1 MGTREERR
9 DIMGVI
15 LNNELKSYDERLEW
29 INKQIAQVGEEN
41 VSEYQREKIA
51 SYLIEGTAPETRGE
65 IITPNRMVTVN
76 KRETSRE
83 GLVEKLEGG
92 ESAFHQLIKQD
103 RNVILTPKVEIT
115 EKDLEEVPGLRQL
128 RNEINR
134 LQERVDNGQ
143 DIPRKILG
151 KMKQM
156 VIEMRRD
163 QYVLKNAF
171 RQPIFSR
178 GNGSNIEEMIHYDT
192 MNLQDPEQVLALI
205 MNYIGLK
212 SEFGDNN
219 ESDVKWVLV
228 DLDRLVKKTLTSRPS
243 LEYILVWKIVGASN
257 AEIREG
263 LIEKFGIDHTQEYI
277 SSLYRNKIPQLIAE
291 TATEEWVENMFM
303 NKLKGEYK
311 KCSRCKQIKLASNRY
326 FSINRTSSSNF
337 YSVCKSCRNKK
348 D

>member
-1 MGTREERR
+1 MAF
-9 DIMGVI
+9 I
-15 LNNELKSYDERLEW
+15 LNNALKTYEDRLEW
-29 INKQIAQVGEEN
+29 VNEQIAQVGEEN

-51 SYLIEGTAPETRGE
+51 SYLIEGTNPETRGE

-115 EKDLEEVPGLRQL
+115 QADLDEVPGLQQL
-128 RNEINR
+128 RDEIDK
-134 LQERVDNGQ
+134 LQKRIDENDN
-143 DIPRKILG
+143 IPKKTLG

-178 GNGSNIEEMIHYDT
+178 GNGTNIEEMIHYDT
-192 MNLQDPEQVLALI
+192 VNLQDPEQVLALI
-205 MNYIGLK
+205 INYTGLK
-212 SEFGDNN
+212 SEFGDDNQ
-219 ESDVKWVLV
+219 SDIKWVLI
-228 DLDRLVKKTLTSRPS
+228 DLDRIIEKSLKSKPS
-243 LEYILVWKIVGASN
+243 LKYILLLKIAGASN

-263 LIEKFGIDHTQEYI
+263 LIRKYNIDHTQEYI
-277 SSLYRNKIPQLIAE
+277 SSLYRNKIPEIIAE
-291 TATEEWVENMFM
+291 TAREEWIENIFM

-311 KCSRCKQIKLASNRY
+311 RCSRCKQIKLASNRY

>member
-1 MGTREERR
+1 MSTKE
-9 DIMGVI
+9 
-15 LNNELKSYDERLEW
+15 K
-29 INKQIAQVGEEN
+29 
-41 VSEYQREKIA
+41 KIA
-51 SYLIEGTAPETRGE
+51 SYLIEGTNPETRGE

-115 EKDLEEVPGLRQL
+115 QADLDEVPGLQQL
-128 RNEINR
+128 RDEIDK
-134 LQERVDNGQ
+134 LQKIIDENDN
-143 DIPRKILG
+143 IPKKTLG

-178 GNGSNIEEMIHYDT
+178 GNGTNIEEMIHYDT
-192 MNLQDPEQVLALI
+192 VNLQDPEQVLALI
-205 MNYIGLK
+205 INYTGLR
-212 SEFGDNN
+212 SEFGDDNQ
-219 ESDVKWVLV
+219 SDIKWVLV
-228 DLDRLVKKTLTSRPS
+228 DLDRIIEKSLKSKPS
-243 LEYILVWKIVGASN
+243 LKYILLLKIAGASN
-257 AEIREG
+257 AEIRDG
-263 LIEKFGIDHTQEYI
+263 LIRKYNIDHTQEYI
-277 SSLYRNKIPQLIAE
+277 SSLYRNKIPEIIAE
-291 TATEEWVENMFM
+291 TAREEWIENIFM

-311 KCSRCKQIKLASNRY
+311 RCSRCKQIKLASNRY

-348 D
+348 RLGANT

>member
-1 MGTREERR
+1 MAF
-9 DIMGVI
+9 I
-15 LNNELKSYDERLEW
+15 LNNALKTYEDRLEW
-29 INKQIAQVGEEN
+29 VNEQIAQVGEEN

-51 SYLIEGTAPETRGE
+51 SYLIEGTNPETRGE

-115 EKDLEEVPGLRQL
+115 QADLDEVPGLQQL
-128 RNEINR
+128 RDEIDK
-134 LQERVDNGQ
+134 LQKTIDENDN
-143 DIPRKILG
+143 IPKKILG

-178 GNGSNIEEMIHYDT
+178 GNGTNIEEMIHYDT
-192 MNLQDPEQVLALI
+192 VNLQDPEQVLALI
-205 MNYIGLK
+205 INYTGLK
-212 SEFGDNN
+212 SEFGDDNQ
-219 ESDVKWVLV
+219 SDIKWVLV
-228 DLDRLVKKTLTSRPS
+228 DLDRIIEKSLKSKPS
-243 LEYILVWKIVGASN
+243 LKYILLLKIAGASN

-263 LIEKFGIDHTQEYI
+263 LIRKYNIDHTQEYI
-277 SSLYRNKIPQLIAE
+277 SSLYRNKIPEIIAE
-291 TATEEWVENMFM
+291 TAREEWIENIFM

-311 KCSRCKQIKLASNRY
+311 RCSRCKQIKLASNRY

>member
-1 MGTREERR
+1 MAF
-9 DIMGVI
+9 I
-15 LNNELKSYDERLEW
+15 LNNALKTYEDRLEW
-29 INKQIAQVGEEN
+29 VNEQIAQVGEEN

-51 SYLIEGTAPETRGE
+51 SYLIEGTNPETRGE

-115 EKDLEEVPGLRQL
+115 QADLDEVPGLQQL
-128 RNEINR
+128 RDEIDK
-134 LQERVDNGQ
+134 LQKIIDENDN
-143 DIPRKILG
+143 IPKKTLG

-178 GNGSNIEEMIHYDT
+178 GNGTNIEEMIHYDT
-192 MNLQDPEQVLALI
+192 VNLQDPEQVLALI
-205 MNYIGLK
+205 INYTGLR
-212 SEFGDNN
+212 SEFGDDNQ
-219 ESDVKWVLV
+219 SDIKWVLV
-228 DLDRLVKKTLTSRPS
+228 DLDRIIEKSLKSKPS
-243 LEYILVWKIVGASN
+243 LKYILLLKIAGASN
-257 AEIREG
+257 AEIRDG
-263 LIEKFGIDHTQEYI
+263 LIRKYNIDHTQEYI
-277 SSLYRNKIPQLIAE
+277 SSLYRNKIPEIIAE
-291 TATEEWVENMFM
+291 TAREEWIENIFM

-311 KCSRCKQIKLASNRY
+311 RCSRCKQIKLASNRY

>member
-1 MGTREERR
+1 MAF
-9 DIMGVI
+9 I
-15 LNNELKSYDERLEW
+15 LNNALKTYEDRLEW
-29 INKQIAQVGEEN
+29 VNEQIAQVGEEN

-51 SYLIEGTAPETRGE
+51 SYLIEGTNPETRGE

-115 EKDLEEVPGLRQL
+115 QADLDEVPGLQQL
-128 RNEINR
+128 RDEIDK
-134 LQERVDNGQ
+134 LQKAIDENDN
-143 DIPRKILG
+143 IPKKILG

-178 GNGSNIEEMIHYDT
+178 GNGTNIEEMIHYDT
-192 MNLQDPEQVLALI
+192 VNLQDPEQVLALI
-205 MNYIGLK
+205 INYTGLK
-212 SEFGDNN
+212 SEFGDDNQ
-219 ESDVKWVLV
+219 SDIKWVLI
-228 DLDRLVKKTLTSRPS
+228 DLDRIIEKSLKSKPS
-243 LEYILVWKIVGASN
+243 LKYILLLKIAGASN

-263 LIEKFGIDHTQEYI
+263 LIRKYNIDHTQEYI
-277 SSLYRNKIPQLIAE
+277 SSLYRNKIPEIIAE
-291 TATEEWVENMFM
+291 TAREEWIENIFM

-311 KCSRCKQIKLASNRY
+311 RCSRCKQIKLASNRY

>member
-1 MGTREERR
+1 MAF
-9 DIMGVI
+9 I
-15 LNNELKSYDERLEW
+15 LNSALKTYEDRLEW
-29 INKQIAQVGEEN
+29 VNEQIAQVGEEN

-51 SYLIEGTAPETRGE
+51 SYLIEGTNPETRGE

-115 EKDLEEVPGLRQL
+115 QADLDEVPGLQQL
-128 RNEINR
+128 RDEINK
-134 LQERVDNGQ
+134 LQKTIDENDN
-143 DIPRKILG
+143 IPKKILG

-178 GNGSNIEEMIHYDT
+178 GNGTNIEEMIHYDT
-192 MNLQDPEQVLALI
+192 VNLQDPEQVLALI
-205 MNYIGLK
+205 INYTGLK
-212 SEFGDNN
+212 SEFGDDNQ
-219 ESDVKWVLV
+219 SDIKWVLV
-228 DLDRLVKKTLTSRPS
+228 DLDRIIEKSLKSKPS
-243 LEYILVWKIVGASN
+243 LKYILLLKIAGASN

-263 LIEKFGIDHTQEYI
+263 LIRKYNIDHTQEYI
-277 SSLYRNKIPQLIAE
+277 SSLYRNKIPEIIAE
-291 TATEEWVENMFM
+291 TAREEWIENIFM

-311 KCSRCKQIKLASNRY
+311 RCSRCKQIKLASNRY